1 MRKNR
6 IDGIKDAL
14 GRWCS
19 DPREVASTIL
29 DFYSNLFSSSNTCQP
44 DVVLDSIQCIVTND
58 MNRHLLTEFSVD
70 EVHVALSQMAPLK
83 APGPDGMP
91 PLFYQHYWD
100 LVGKDITQSVLAF
113 LNSAYL
119 PEHLNHT
126 FITLIPKVKNP
137 ELVSEFRPISL
148 CNVLYKIFS
157 KVLANQLKKILP
169 EIITEN
175 QSAFTKNHLIMDNIL
190 LAFESL
196 HSMQN
201 HNSPKGGYMALKL
214 DMSKAYDRVEW
225 AFLEAIMRKL
235 GFHERWISLMM
246 LCISTVS
253 YSILINGAPTGF
265 IKPTRGI
272 RQGDPLLPFLF
283 LLCTEGLH
291 GLLSQAA
298 VRGDIHGFSL
308 CRRSPSLTHL
318 LFADDSLLFC
328 RSNVEECQKV
338 MEVLQV
344 YEMGSGQQL
353 NKAKT
358 TIFFSKSTDEASRFL
373 IKECLGVEEIRS
385 YEKYLGLPSLVG
397 RNKKSSFNYIKERVW
412 RKLQG
417 WEEKLLSQAGRE
429 ILIKAVAQAIPTYS
443 MNCFKLPIGLCN
455 EIEGLIRK
463 FWWG

>member
-1 MRKNR
+1 M
-6 IDGIKDAL
+6 
-14 GRWCS
+14 
-19 DPREVASTIL
+19 E
-29 DFYSNLFSSSNTCQP
+29 
-44 DVVLDSIQCIVTND
+44 
-58 MNRHLLTEFSVD
+58 EFSES
-70 EVHVALSQMAPLK
+70 EVHVALNQMAPLK

-91 PLFYQHYWD
+91 PIFYQHYWD
-100 LVGKDITQSVLAF
+100 LMGKDITQSVLSF
-113 LNSAYL
+113 LNSASL
-119 PEHLNHT
+119 PEHLNRT

-157 KVLANQLKKILP
+157 KVLANHLKKILP
-169 EIITEN
+169 HIITEN
-175 QSAFTKNHLIMDNIL
+175 QSTFTKNRLITDNIL

-201 HNSPKGGYMALKL
+201 HNSTKGGYMALKL

-235 GFHERWISLMM
+235 GFHGQWISLMM
-246 LCISTVS
+246 LCISIVS

-265 IKPTRGI
+265 IQPIRGI
-272 RQGDPLLPFLF
+272 RQGDPLSPFLF

-298 VRGDIHGFSL
+298 SRGDIHGFSL
-308 CRRSPSLTHL
+308 SRRCPSLTHL

-344 YEMGSGQQL
+344 YEVGSGQQL

-358 TIFFSKSTDEASRFL
+358 TVFFSKSTNEENRRL
-373 IKECLGVEEIRS
+373 IKDCLGVEEIQS

-397 RNKKSSFNYIKERVW
+397 RNKKK
-412 RKLQG
+412 
-417 WEEKLLSQAGRE
+417 
-429 ILIKAVAQAIPTYS
+429 
-443 MNCFKLPIGLCN
+443 
-455 EIEGLIRK
+455 
-463 FWWG
+463 